1 MLSLASVFEFPTFT
15 NYKICIT
22 LLIFSKCLG
31 LIVPNP
37 IAKIVNFRFL
47 RYVSYICRRF
57 NGGNIMKATI
67 SMESLWQTISSL
79 SLNNRK
85 WLAQKLMEDIEGNRL
100 TEAENIAV
108 KKGLKE
114 IENGQTIRIQDI
126 NNIWESIL

>member
-1 MLSLASVFEFPTFT
+1 
-15 NYKICIT
+15 
-22 LLIFSKCLG
+22 
-31 LIVPNP
+31 
-37 IAKIVNFRFL
+37 
-47 RYVSYICRRF
+47 
-57 NGGNIMKATI
+57 MKATI